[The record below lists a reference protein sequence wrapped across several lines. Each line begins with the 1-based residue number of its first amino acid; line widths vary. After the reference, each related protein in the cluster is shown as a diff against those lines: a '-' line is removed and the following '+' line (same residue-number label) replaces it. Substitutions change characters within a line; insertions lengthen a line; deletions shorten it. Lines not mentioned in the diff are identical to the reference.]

1 MQERNIAQSTLL
13 HNARIFYEWTEGMVL
28 VDFGMRLFSKCEKE
42 VSHEIVSTFIYLL
55 KRHVCLLPEEMP

>member
-28 VDFGMRLFSKCEKE
+28 VDFGMRLFISKCEKE
-42 VSHEIVSTFIYLL
+42 VSHEIVSTFIY
-55 KRHVCLLPEEMP
+55 C